1 MIGEQPPASTATE
14 ADPPATEDGALAEPS
29 TDAPRRRRGGETADA
44 SDDDDERGGLLSFI
58 LELPVLIVVAFLLA
72 FLLRTFVVQVF
83 YIPSASMEPTLM
95 GHEGAND
102 RILVDKVT
110 YRFREPR
117 RGEIIVFEG
126 DSDPPPR
133 DNSSLPRRVL
143 RGVGQLIGLAPANA
157 RDYVKRVIGLP
168 GDEVRIAQG
177 GHVFVNG
184 VELEEPYVVQP
195 DQQPCGPIVVPEGKL
210 FFLGD
215 NRQNSQDSRVVGYID
230 RDHVVGRAFVI
241 MWPVDRAEVLDRPN
255 YGEIPPG
262 QDPPEARRQSSGPLC

>member
-1 MIGEQPPASTATE
+1 MIGEQPPAPAATE
-14 ADPPATEDGALAEPS
+14 AEPPVPQDAGAAATA
-29 TDAPRRRRGGETADA
+29 TDAPLRRRAAPPSD
-44 SDDDDERGGLLSFI
+44 DDDDERSGFLSFL

-83 YIPSASMEPTLM
+83 YIPSQSMEPTLM

-102 RILVDKVT
+102 RILVDKIT

-126 DSDPPPR
+126 ESDPTPR
-133 DNSSLPRRVL
+133 DDASLPRRVV
-143 RGVGQLIGLAPANA
+143 RGVGQLVGLAPANA

-168 GDEVRIAQG
+168 GDRVRIDSN

-184 VELEEPYVVQP
+184 EELAEPYVQSP
-195 DQQPCGPIVVPEGKL
+195 DQQPCGPIVVPEGSL

-215 NRQNSQDSRVVGYID
+215 NRSNSQDSRVVGFID
-230 RDHVVGRAFVI
+230 RDLVVGRAFVI
-241 MWPVDRAEVLDRPN
+241 MWPVERAEVLDRPE
-255 YGEIPPG
+255 YGYIPPG
-262 QDPPEARRQSSGPLC
+262 EDPPPKQRQATPGPLC

>member
-1 MIGEQPPASTATE
+1 MISEQPPGTVSE
-14 ADPPATEDGALAEPS
+14 DVESLPPDSSLPPS
-29 TDAPRRRRGGETADA
+29 TDAPRRRRAGTTAEDQ
-44 SDDDDERGGLLSFI
+44 DDDDERGGILSFL

-95 GHEGAND
+95 GHTGAND

-126 DSDPPPR
+126 ESGGPPPR
-133 DNSSLPRRVL
+133 DDASLPRRIR
-143 RGVGQLIGLAPANA
+143 RGAGQLVGLAPANA

-168 GDEVRIAQG
+168 GDRVRIDSS

-184 VELEEPYVVQP
+184 KELAEPYVTQP
-195 DQQPCGPIVVPEGKL
+195 DQQSCGPIVVPEGGL

-215 NRQNSQDSRVVGYID
+215 NRGNSEDSRVVGYID
-230 RDHVVGRAFVI
+230 RDDVVGRAFVI
-241 MWPVDRAEVLDRPN
+241 MWPLDRAEILDRPD
-255 YGEIPPG
+255 YGVIPPG
-262 QDPPEARRQSSGPLC
+262 EQPPPDPERPARGPLC